1 MSRAKEF
8 EEVLNAAEVWKQR
21 CLLGAGSLFTD
32 QALWTRKN
40 FDELYKLYVDN
51 PDESE
56 GKFLE
61 KLKRQLDPGSPDA
74 KCLWAEM
81 AWVYQLT
88 QGPESLKP
96 ATKRDR
102 IARIWGWSGRV
113 LPESHELLSDSVLG
127 AGRVRTGVGWNT
139 DAWLGYVFFVDAMR
153 NWFSQRENERQQLLR
168 EPWKLMSWL
177 DATEYAAK
185 RMFRHA
191 LLFLLFPDDFEPTV
205 STKDKV
211 SIVNGLRPRHDFD
224 TSNAGAIDRALREI
238 RKGLE
243 EEHPG
248 FSFYSSPIKERWKG
262 GTPNPTPAP
271 KPGSSPKPT
280 YTADDVHKDVFVPRD
295 DFDRFLKSIQSR
307 KNLILQGPPGTG
319 KTFVARRIAR
329 RLIKSEDSSRIEMVQ
344 FHQSYAYED
353 FVQGYRPTDNGGFE
367 LKDGVFHRFSQLAR
381 KSKAPHVFLID
392 EINRGN
398 LSRIFGE
405 LLMLIEADKRS
416 DEYAIALT
424 YSDRLFHV
432 PANVYILGMMNTA
445 DRSLAVVDY
454 ALRRRFAFETLK
466 PAFATDYGREQFK
479 RNLEAK
485 GATPGLIARISD
497 RIGQLNKK
505 ISNDKELG
513 EGFQIGH
520 SYFVPS
526 DDDKPSDDWYRH
538 IVDTQIAPLLREY
551 WFDSP
556 KDVETE
562 VAKLYD

>member
-1 MSRAKEF
+1 MSRTKEF
-8 EEVLNAAEVWKQR
+8 EGVLNAAEVWKQR
-21 CLLGAGSLFTD
+21 CLLGAGSLFTER
-32 QALWTRKN
+32 ALWTRKN

-56 GKFLE
+56 GSFLE

-102 IARIWGWSGRV
+102 IARIWGWSGRD
-113 LPESHELLSDSVLG
+113 LPKGHELLSDRVLG

-139 DAWLGYVFFVDAMR
+139 DVWLGYVFLVDAMR
-153 NWFSQRENERQQLLR
+153 NWFSQGDYKRQQLLR
-168 EPWKLMSWL
+168 EPWKFMSWL

-211 SIVNGLRPRHDFD
+211 SIVNGLRPGHDFD
-224 TSNAGAIDRALREI
+224 TSNAGAIDRVLREI
-238 RKGLE
+238 RNGLE
-243 EEHPG
+243 EEYPG
-248 FSFYSSPIKERWKG
+248 FGFYSSPIKERWKG
-262 GTPNPTPAP
+262 GATNPTPAP
-271 KPGSSPKPT
+271 KPDPSPKST
-280 YTADDVHKDVFVPRD
+280 YTTDQAHKGVFVPRD
-295 DFDRFLKSIQSR
+295 DFARILKSIQSR

-329 RLIKSEDSSRIEMVQ
+329 RLIESEDNTRIEMVQ

-353 FVQGYRPTDNGGFE
+353 FVQGYRPTNNGGFE
-367 LKDGVFHRFSQLAR
+367 LKDGVFHRFCQLAR
-381 KSKAPHVFLID
+381 NSKYPHVFLID

-405 LLMLIEADKRS
+405 LLMLIEADKRR

-424 YSDRLFHV
+424 YSDKPFHV
-432 PANVYILGMMNTA
+432 PSNVYILGMMNTA

-479 RNLEAK
+479 RHLKAK
-485 GATPGLIARISD
+485 GAPPGLIARISD
-497 RIGQLNKK
+497 RIGQLNQK
-505 ISNDKELG
+505 ISGDKELG
-513 EGFQIGH
+513 QGFQIGH
-520 SYFVPS
+520 SYFLPQ
-526 DDDKPSDDWYRH
+526 DGDEPSDDWYRH
-538 IVDTQIAPLLREY
+538 IVDTQIVPLLREY

-556 KDVETE
+556 KDIETE
-562 VAKLYD
+562 VARLYD